1 MLVWSNNRYTRYT
14 GNFIFFN
21 DAADVTLFG
30 GGGSKIYCGWYNF
43 QTDEIAVHTYSED
56 VTTTY
61 GSVDMI
67 STYDAGVWVFS
78 RLGNMRILYTT
89 NLKNIPTGYTVVG
102 YIPEGDRPA
111 FGFYYYIYSLNKQ
124 TTFMLIFDANGDIT
138 INNETGQ
145 AISDNIWLNDNIVY
159 NV

>member
-1 MLVWSNNRYTRYT
+1 MLVWSNNRYT

-43 QTDEIAVHTYSED
+43 QSDEIAVHTYSED
-56 VTTTY
+56 VTTTW
-61 GSVDMI
+61 GTVSID
-67 STYDAGVWVFS
+67 STYASGDWVFS

-89 NLKNIPTGYTVVG
+89 NLKDIPTGNTVVG

-111 FGFYYYIYSLNKQ
+111 RGFYYYIYIL
-124 TTFMLIFDANGDIT
+124 T
-138 INNETGQ
+138 I
-145 AISDNIWLNDNIVY
+145 SRPHSC
-159 NV
+159 